1 MRWPRSLQARLAVS
15 LALAVVALWAA
26 AALVTAHHLRHELDV
41 VFDSAL
47 EETAQRLLPLAAME
61 ILARD
66 AGATN
71 QRIETLR
78 DHREYLTYVVRDG
91 SGAVLMVSH
100 AADIAAFPA
109 VRRLGFETTA
119 THRVYHDAA
128 LQGTLTIS
136 VAEPLGRRRHAADE
150 ALAALALP
158 MALLA
163 PLSLAL
169 VWGLTR
175 LGLAPLRAFGGA
187 IARRGAADLTPIGT
201 AALPSEIA
209 PLATAVDGLMD
220 RLGHALDA
228 ERRFAAHA
236 AHELRTPVAA
246 ALAQLDRVVAEAAD
260 PAIRDRVTA
269 AREALWRLARRVEKL
284 LQLSRAEGAGL
295 RTATSADLAPVLRL
309 VVAELDPAG
318 ARVNL
323 TLPDSA
329 VLSTLDRDAF
339 AILARNLIENA
350 LRHGDPAAP
359 AGVALDSAGLL
370 RVVNAGPVIPSAA
383 LSGDQAVGE
392 RAGSGGAGLGLA
404 IVRAVARGA
413 GLSLVLRSP
422 VPGRTD
428 GVEVAVS
435 VTPDGPA
442 EADQAKRPHRA

>member
-15 LALAVVALWAA
+15 LALAVAALWAA

-47 EETAQRLLPLAAME
+47 EETAQRILPLAAME

-78 DHREYLTYVVRDG
+78 DHREYLTYVVRDAA
-91 SGAVLMVSH
+91 SAVLMVSH

-109 VRRLGFETTA
+109 VRQLGFETTA

-136 VAEPLGRRRHAADE
+136 VAEPLARRRHAADE

-209 PLATAVDGLMD
+209 PLASAVDGLMD

-228 ERRFAAHA
+228 ERRFSAHA

-246 ALAQLDRVVAEAAD
+246 ALAQLDRVLAETTD

-269 AREALWRLARRVEKL
+269 AREALWRLARRAEKL
-284 LQLSRAEGAGL
+284 LQLSRAEGVGS
-295 RTATSADLAPVLRL
+295 RTASPADLIPVLRL
-309 VVAELDPAG
+309 VAAELDSAG
-318 ARVNL
+318 ARVVL
-323 TLPDSA
+323 TLPEGA

-359 AGVALDSAGLL
+359 VSAALDSAGLL
-370 RVVNAGPVIPSAA
+370 RVVNAGPVIPGAA
-383 LSGDQAVGE
+383 LSGDHAVGA

-404 IVRAVARGA
+404 IVRAVAQGA
-413 GLSLVLRSP
+413 GLSLDIRSP

-428 GVEVAVS
+428 GVEVVVGAM
-435 VTPDGPA
+435 PDGFSPPDA
-442 EADQAKRPHRA
+442 AKKRRSA